1 MIQGRGDG
9 GLDAVLVAEVVSGG
23 QIPDTLGRE
32 SRLLD
37 RLDVDIQETES
48 EMTPRL

>member
-1 MIQGRGDG
+1 M
-9 GLDAVLVAEVVSGG
+9 VARF
-23 QIPDTLGRE
+23 QTHLGRE